1 MLLSRGMGSSH
12 FIKVYLLTPTGSLAC
27 KPLKLCIT
35 STLHILMGMFPKF
48 PSLKQN
54 LLNCAFLRKLTNFNL
69 YKYNI
74 IYF

>member
-35 STLHILMGMFPKF
+35 STLHILMGMFPKISKF
-48 PSLKQN
+48 ETKPS
-54 LLNCAFLRKLTNFNL
+54 KLCIF
-69 YKYNI
+69 KVAH
-74 IYF
+74 